1 LIEPGSAIDF
11 SPSRG
16 RIVTTTRSI
25 SRKRLPNRRASTTF
39 EFECGPHRYIA
50 TISHSPNGELAEIF
64 LSNGRA
70 GSDIDAAAKDSAVIA
85 SIALQYGVPLNA
97 IRNALLRNNEG
108 IASSP
113 LGVVLDLIV
122 SEQGTM

>member
-1 LIEPGSAIDF
+1 
-11 SPSRG
+11 
-16 RIVTTTRSI
+16 VTTTRSI

-39 EFECGPHRYIA
+39 EFECGPHCYIA

-108 IASSP
+108 IALSP